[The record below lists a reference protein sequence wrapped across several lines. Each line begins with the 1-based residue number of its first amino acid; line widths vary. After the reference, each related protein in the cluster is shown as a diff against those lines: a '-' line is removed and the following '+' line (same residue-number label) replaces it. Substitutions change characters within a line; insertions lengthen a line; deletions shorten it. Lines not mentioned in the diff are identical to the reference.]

1 MSCQN
6 CYNGCTDIISDKCTK
21 YTGNNV
27 PELGIENGDSLFS
40 VQQSIFSF
48 LLSVIDGTS
57 IKPEINQDYI
67 CEKISQYLGEQ
78 ELTLSNIINVIL
90 QTTCDLQTQVTNVK
104 NSVDTI
110 NTAYTLNCVSGVT
123 DNTNTHEVLQAVIT
137 KLCNVNTALTALSL
151 NVSTNYVKLSE
162 LNNLIAAYLSGG
174 STSIKLYN
182 KMIPY
187 TVVEFYGNLSGK
199 FDSTGAG
206 LGDWEKIYLCNGNN
220 GTPDK
225 RGRVSVGTTTGMGG
239 GTLDS
244 AVDPSV
250 SGNPIYSSTYFFS
263 SSLKYSKTFSFKKL
277 VPFTIFSHAMIFSS
291 SFIPALYLS
300 FIISAI
306 DFAIIFKTLGPT
318 AIVIKLTCSPTSLIF
333 ALSFDIIPL
342 TFFTVSITAC
352 SPTTST
358 SYSWSIFSWSITL
371 SFTSAKT
378 TSYPAS
384 DIIFPINP
392 RPIFPAPKCNAFFIS
407 ASSISNTR
415 KYN

>member
-57 IKPEINQDYI
+57 IKPEINQEFI

-78 ELTLSNIINVIL
+78 ELTLPNIINAIL
-90 QTTCDLQTQVTNVK
+90 QTACDLQTQVTNVK

-137 KLCNVNTALTALSL
+137 KLCSVDTALTALSL

-162 LNNLIAAYLSGG
+162 LDQLIEAYLSGG
-174 STSIKLYN
+174 SGSAKMYN

-187 TVVEFYGNLSGK
+187 TVVEYYGDITGK

-206 LGDWEKIYLCNGNN
+206 IGEWEKIYLCNGNN

-225 RGRVSVGTTTGMGG
+225 RGRVSVGAITNVGG
-239 GTLDS
+239 GTLDT
-244 AVDPSV
+244 AVDPSNPGNPNYSLGTKYGSCMVSLNITQIPSHSHTATNTVIDAGHFHYLSTV
-250 SGNPIYSSTYFFS
+250 SGETSKPALSPSTYLAS
-263 SSLKYSKTFSFKKL
+263 VNNKGNDGNYVLGGTL
-277 VPFTIFSHAMIFSS
+277 E
-291 SFIPALYLS
+291 ALPS
-300 FIISAI
+300 VGKSATSTTNIS
-306 DFAIIFKTLGPT
+306 
-318 AIVIKLTCSPTSLIF
+318 VQTSLSNIGGG
-333 ALSFDIIPL
+333 LGHNNVQPSIGCYYIMYIP
-342 TFFTVSITAC
+342 S
-352 SPTTST
+352 
-358 SYSWSIFSWSITL
+358 
-371 SFTSAKT
+371 
-378 TSYPAS
+378 
-384 DIIFPINP
+384 
-392 RPIFPAPKCNAFFIS
+392 
-407 ASSISNTR
+407 
-415 KYN
+415 

>member
-6 CYNGCTDIISDKCTK
+6 CYNGCTEIIPDKCTK

-27 PELGIENGDSLFS
+27 PELGIESGDSLFS

-48 LLSVIDGTS
+48 LLSVIDGTP

-90 QTTCDLQTQVTNVK
+90 QTACDLQTQITNVK
-104 NSVDTI
+104 NSVATL
-110 NTAYTLNCVSGVT
+110 NAAYTLNCISGVI

-137 KLCNVNTALTALSL
+137 KLCSVNTALSALSL

-162 LNNLIAAYLSGG
+162 LNSLIASYLAGG
-174 STSIKLYN
+174 SGSVKMYN

-187 TVVEFYGNLSGK
+187 TVVEYYGNLTGK

-206 LGDWEKIYLCNGNN
+206 LGEWEKIYLCNGNN

-250 SGNPIYSSTYFFS
+250 SGNPSYSLVTKYGANTVILSTAQIRSHNHLATSVVTDTGHTHFLAS
-263 SSLKYSKTFSFKKL
+263 
-277 VPFTIFSHAMIFSS
+277 VAGQNNPPF
-291 SFIPALYLS
+291 L
-300 FIISAI
+300 
-306 DFAIIFKTLGPT
+306 
-318 AIVIKLTCSPTSLIF
+318 SPTNYMASM
-333 ALSFDIIPL
+333 SDFDNNGNYRLGGVTTPVPTVGLTSNNQTGITVATTVTNVGGGLGHNNVQPSIGCYYIMYIP
-342 TFFTVSITAC
+342 S
-352 SPTTST
+352 
-358 SYSWSIFSWSITL
+358 
-371 SFTSAKT
+371 
-378 TSYPAS
+378 
-384 DIIFPINP
+384 
-392 RPIFPAPKCNAFFIS
+392 
-407 ASSISNTR
+407 
-415 KYN
+415 

>member
-6 CYNGCTDIISDKCTK
+6 CYNGCADIISDKCTK

-57 IKPEINQDYI
+57 IKPEINQEFI

-78 ELTLSNIINVIL
+78 ELTLPNIINAIL
-90 QTTCDLQTQVTNVK
+90 QTACDLQTQVTNVK

-110 NTAYTLNCVSGVT
+110 NTAYTLSCVSGVT

-137 KLCNVNTALTALSL
+137 KLCSVNTALTALSL
-151 NVSTNYVKLSE
+151 NVSTNYVKVSE

-174 STSIKLYN
+174 STSTKLYN

-239 GTLDS
+239 GTLDA
-244 AVDPSV
+244 AVDPSN
-250 SGNPIYSSTYFFS
+250 SGNPNYSLGTKYGSCMVSLNITQIPSHSHTVTNTVIDTGHFHYLSTVSGQTSKPALSPSTYLAS
-263 SSLKYSKTFSFKKL
+263 VNNEGNDGNYVLGGTL
-277 VPFTIFSHAMIFSS
+277 E
-291 SFIPALYLS
+291 ALPS
-300 FIISAI
+300 VGKSATSTTNIS
-306 DFAIIFKTLGPT
+306 
-318 AIVIKLTCSPTSLIF
+318 VQTSLSNIGGG
-333 ALSFDIIPL
+333 LGHNNVQPSIGCYYIMYIP
-342 TFFTVSITAC
+342 S
-352 SPTTST
+352 
-358 SYSWSIFSWSITL
+358 
-371 SFTSAKT
+371 
-378 TSYPAS
+378 
-384 DIIFPINP
+384 
-392 RPIFPAPKCNAFFIS
+392 
-407 ASSISNTR
+407 
-415 KYN
+415 

>member
-6 CYNGCTDIISDKCTK
+6 CYNGCADIISDKCTK

-57 IKPEINQDYI
+57 IKPEINQEFI

-90 QTTCDLQTQVTNVK
+90 QTACDLQTQVTNVK

-110 NTAYTLNCVSGVT
+110 NTAYTLSCVSGVT

-137 KLCNVNTALTALSL
+137 KLCSVNTALTALSL

-174 STSIKLYN
+174 STSTKLYH
-182 KMIPY
+182 KMVPY
-187 TVVEFYGNLSGK
+187 TVVEFYGDITGK
-199 FDSTGAG
+199 FDATGAG
-206 LGDWEKIYLCNGNN
+206 LGEWEKIYLCNGNN

-239 GTLDS
+239 GTLDA
-244 AVDPSV
+244 AVDPSN
-250 SGNPIYSSTYFFS
+250 SGNPNYSLGTKYGSCMVSLNITQIPSHSHTATNTVIDAGHFHYLSTVSGQTSKPALSPSTYLAS
-263 SSLKYSKTFSFKKL
+263 VNNEGNDGNYVLGGTL
-277 VPFTIFSHAMIFSS
+277 E
-291 SFIPALYLS
+291 ALPS
-300 FIISAI
+300 VGKSATSTTNIS
-306 DFAIIFKTLGPT
+306 
-318 AIVIKLTCSPTSLIF
+318 VQTSLSNIGGG
-333 ALSFDIIPL
+333 LGHNNVQPSIGCYYIMYIP
-342 TFFTVSITAC
+342 S
-352 SPTTST
+352 
-358 SYSWSIFSWSITL
+358 
-371 SFTSAKT
+371 
-378 TSYPAS
+378 
-384 DIIFPINP
+384 
-392 RPIFPAPKCNAFFIS
+392 
-407 ASSISNTR
+407 
-415 KYN
+415 